1 MPSPFGDGRDRSQA
15 IEGGVIFPG
24 EANQISF
31 GIFLLT
37 WFLVVCKIGRN
48 TQEPGLTAIPLPPA
62 RSCFFMRREW
72 FRRQKKKQE
81 KESFLL
87 DIFR

>member
-1 MPSPFGDGRDRSQA
+1 MPSPFGGGRDRSQA
-15 IEGGVIFPG
+15 IETRVFLP
-24 EANQISF
+24 AKAYQISF

-62 RSCFFMRREW
+62 RSCFFLCAEGVW
-72 FRRQKKKQE
+72 AVGQGGG
-81 KESFLL
+81 
-87 DIFR
+87 IH